1 MGYYR
6 VLLRCELPDGFCID
20 EEPMS
25 GFYTTRFVDAGSDVA
40 AGDAAIEAL
49 QREAKF
55 VAMRA
60 NLPGNPLIKAE
71 EIEPEQTRRVDAPLH
86 GYVFFAG
93 D

>member
-1 MGYYR
+1 
-6 VLLRCELPDGFCID
+6 
-20 EEPMS
+20 MS

-55 VAMRA
+55 VALRSQLA
-60 NLPGNPLIKAE
+60 GEPVITAE

-86 GYVFFAG
+86 GYAFYVV